1 MSRISDSEICTMLGI
16 RFPLFQGGMAWI
28 SGVSLAAAVS
38 EAGGLGILTSVGE
51 TAESLRDSI
60 RRVREKTRNPFGV
73 NIMLQSPHVQELA
86 EVLTEERVPVVTTGA
101 GNPAPF
107 MADWARAGIR
117 VIPVVASV
125 SSARLM
131 ERYGASAVIA
141 EGTESGGHIGEIT
154 TLCLTP
160 QIADVVRIP
169 VIAAGGIGDGRGMAA
184 MFLLGAHGV
193 QVGTRFLLARE
204 CPVHEEYKKLLLKAK
219 DTGTIVTGRR
229 WKKTIRAL
237 KTPFPSRLAEEEE
250 KARHISPAAA
260 AFGTGAL
267 KKAVREGDREQGC
280 FMAGQIAG
288 MLDREQTAR
297 DIVEEIALQAEK
309 LLENRP

>member
-160 QIADVVRIP
+160 QVADVVRIP
-169 VIAAGGIGDGRGMAA
+169 VIAAGGIGDGRGT
-184 MFLLGAHGV
+184 V
-193 QVGTRFLLARE
+193 PP
-204 CPVHEEYKKLLLKAK
+204 C
-219 DTGTIVTGRR
+219 
-229 WKKTIRAL
+229 
-237 KTPFPSRLAEEEE
+237 S
-250 KARHISPAAA
+250 
-260 AFGTGAL
+260 
-267 KKAVREGDREQGC
+267 
-280 FMAGQIAG
+280 
-288 MLDREQTAR
+288 
-297 DIVEEIALQAEK
+297 
-309 LLENRP
+309 